1 MPKHMVLLVRI
12 ILLCFV
18 LSLTGISLFAQQPAG
33 PDVLVED
40 IEIRGNRRIP
50 KESILYYIQTKVGDR
65 FSPEL
70 ARRDLEA
77 IVTQGWFD
85 PLQTRIL
92 TDEGN
97 RGGVVLIFQVREYP
111 IIRDLQYPGL
121 KSATE
126 SDILTRFK
134 ERRTQVSKE
143 SQLDPAKANAAK
155 NVLRELLAEKGRPE
169 AKIEVEVEEISATA
183 VALIFNI
190 DEGPRVRVK
199 EIVFDVDRDIFSQ
212 KRLRGAMKLVKE
224 AGLISTFSSKDV
236 YHKDKFEYD
245 LEQVRFFLGT
255 KGYLQCKIGEPKVES
270 AGTVSGGIPIPIP
283 GLHKKGPGLRIT
295 VPIEVGRRYKIT
307 KIDEKG
313 VTLFQPGIVTAVSGL
328 VQGDWVSAKHIQDG
342 VYKNV
347 KDLYGERGY
356 IQASAYFVPNFIDRT
371 QEEGDVEVT
380 LEIDEGKQFTLRRL
394 EFIGNTNTRDKV
406 MRREVVI
413 NEGDPYSKRYWDLS
427 ILRLNQLGL
436 FEEIK
441 EKDAI
446 TRTNERTQEVE
457 IDLQVKEKGRQQ
469 IQLNGGVSGYAGSF
483 FGLEYSTNNLLGYGE
498 SLSLAFQGGN
508 RQLYLMFGFTEP
520 YFLDKP
526 ISLGFQVYL
535 QKYQFFGSGN
545 YYATP
550 ESQNII
556 SQANLFGLS
565 SVDAASLFTQYTA
578 GATVNV
584 SSPMAIFV
592 QKWPKFSRLARL
604 GLSYSLTG
612 TRIEDPDINNDPDP
626 TKHIQVTY
634 SQPNI
639 LTSRITPSLYF
650 NSLNGSMDPTA
661 GKSLFVGLAFS
672 GGFLGGDVN
681 TIAPSLEFKM
691 FNKVARRRSER
702 PHVLG
707 MRFLAGH
714 IRSFGTPID
723 TSSLSFVDGVPIYER
738 YFLGGEDTIR
748 GYNIR
753 SISPVMASDSYL
765 STQNVVPKV
774 QDSTG
779 ALVAAPPG
787 TVHQSAIRQ
796 YTFQNPGNG
805 CGFTTSA
812 NCNVQLGLSSLAYVG
827 GDTQL
832 LYNIEYRVPIIGP
845 LSVAAFGDVGTSF
858 NLKTYP
864 GQVVTTNYTDQ
875 ILTPFG
881 VTTNPAGRIA
891 TADEIQ
897 GASADLSGNPI
908 GFRQV
913 FMTGQSR
920 RYDVIRPLGEPLKF
934 LNEIRSSLGAEIRV
948 QMPVINVPFRLIFA
962 YNPNAKTDTNQPN
975 VYFYERTTVVR
986 FSIGRTF

>member
-1 MPKHMVLLVRI
+1 MPKHMVLLVR
-12 ILLCFV
+12 LVLVCFL
-18 LSLTGISLFAQQPAG
+18 LSLTGISSFGQQPAG
-33 PDVLVED
+33 QDRPVEE

-65 FSPEL
+65 FNPEL

-85 PLQTRIL
+85 PLQTKIL
-92 TDEGN
+92 TDDGP

-111 IIRDLQYPGL
+111 IIRALEYHGL

-126 SDILTRFK
+126 TEILTKFK
-134 ERRTQVSKE
+134 ERHTQVSKE

-155 NVLRELLAEKGRPE
+155 NVLRDLLAEKGRPE
-169 AKIEVEVEEISATA
+169 AKVEVEVEEISATA
-183 VALIFNI
+183 VALIFDI
-190 DEGPRVRVK
+190 EEGPRVRVK
-199 EIVFDVDRDIFSQ
+199 DIVFEVDRDLFSQ

-236 YHKDKFEYD
+236 YFADKLEYD

-255 KGYLQCKIGEPKVES
+255 KGYLQCKIGDPKVEP
-270 AGTVSGGIPIPIP
+270 AGKVSGGIPIPIP
-283 GLHKKGPGLRIT
+283 GLHKEGPGLRIT
-295 VPIEVGRRYKIT
+295 VPVEVGRRYKIT
-307 KIDEKG
+307 KVEEKG
-313 VTLFQPGIVTAVSGL
+313 VTQFQPGVVTAVSGM
-328 VQGDWVSAKHIQDG
+328 VVGDWVNAKHIQDG

-356 IQASAYFVPNFIDRT
+356 IQASAYFLPNFIDRT
-371 QEEGDVEVT
+371 NEEGDVEVT

-498 SLSLAFQGGN
+498 SLSVAFQGGN

-520 YFLDKP
+520 YFLEKP
-526 ISLGFQVYL
+526 MSLGFQIYG

-550 ESQNII
+550 ESQQII

-565 SVDAASLFTQYTA
+565 SVDAASLFTQYTF
-578 GATVNV
+578 GGTVTL
-584 SSPMAIFV
+584 SSPMAIFTR
-592 QKWPKFSRLARL
+592 KWPNFTRLARL
-604 GLSYSLTG
+604 GFSYSLTN
-612 TRIEDPDINNDPDP
+612 TRINDPEINNDPDP

-639 LTSRITPSLYF
+639 LTSRVTPSLFY
-650 NSLNGSMDPTA
+650 NTLNASIDPTS
-661 GKSLFVGLAFS
+661 GKSLFAGLALS

-681 TIAPSLEFKM
+681 TIQPSVEFKM
-691 FNKVARRRSER
+691 FNKIARKRSEK
-702 PHVLG
+702 PQVLG

-753 SISPVMASDSYL
+753 SISPVVASDSYL
-765 STQNVVPKV
+765 STQNVTPKV
-774 QDSTG
+774 LDSTG

-796 YTFQNPGNG
+796 YTFDAPGG
-805 CGFTTSA
+805 SCGFTSSA
-812 NCNVQLGLSSLAYVG
+812 NCNVQLGLSSLAYIG

-832 LYNIEYRVPIIGP
+832 LYNVEYRIPIFGP
-845 LSVAAFGDVGTSF
+845 LSVAAFGDIGTSF
-858 NLKTYP
+858 NLKNYK
-864 GQVVTTNYTDQ
+864 GQVVTTNYTEQ
-875 ILTPFG
+875 LLTPNG
-881 VTTNPAGRIA
+881 VLTNPAGRIA
-891 TADEIQ
+891 TSEEVQ
-897 GASADLSGNPI
+897 GAAADLAGSPI
-908 GFRQV
+908 GYRQV
-913 FMTGQSR
+913 FMSGQSR
-920 RYDVIRPLGEPLKF
+920 RYDVIRPPSEVLNF
-934 LNEIRSSLGAEIRV
+934 LNEIRSSVGAEIRV

>member
-1 MPKHMVLLVRI
+1 MVLLVRL
-12 ILLCFV
+12 ILVCFL
-18 LSLTGISLFAQQPAG
+18 LSLTGISSFAQQPAG
-33 PDVLVED
+33 QELPVED

-70 ARRDLEA
+70 ARRDLES

-85 PLQTRIL
+85 PLQTKIL
-92 TDEGN
+92 TDDGP

-111 IIRDLQYPGL
+111 IIRDLQYRGL

-126 SDILTRFK
+126 TDILTRFK
-134 ERRTQVSKE
+134 ERHTQVSKE
-143 SQLDPAKANAAK
+143 SQFDPAKANAAK
-155 NVLRELLAEKGRPE
+155 NVLRELLTEKGRPD
-169 AKIEVEVEEISATA
+169 AKVEVEVEEISATA

-190 DEGPRVRVK
+190 EEGPRVRVK
-199 EIVFDVDRDIFSQ
+199 EIVFEADRDIFSQ
-212 KRLRGAMKLVKE
+212 KRLRKAMKLVKE
-224 AGLISTFSSKDV
+224 AGLITTIQSKDI
-236 YHKDKFEYD
+236 YFADKLEYD
-245 LEQVRFFLGT
+245 LEQIRFFLGT
-255 KGYLQCKIGEPKVES
+255 QGYLQCKIGEPRIES
-270 AGTVSGGIPIPIP
+270 AGKVSAGIPIPIK
-283 GLHKKGPGLRIT
+283 GLHKEGPGLRIT
-295 VPIEVGRRYKIT
+295 VPVEIGRRYRIT
-307 KIDEKG
+307 KVEEKG
-313 VTLFQPGIVTAVSGL
+313 VTLFQPGVITAVSGM
-328 VQGDWVSAKHIQDG
+328 VVGEWVSAKHIQDG

-347 KDLYGERGY
+347 KDIYGERGY

-371 QEEGDVEVT
+371 NEEGDVEVT

-498 SLSLAFQGGN
+498 SLSVSFQGGN

-526 ISLGFQVYL
+526 MSLGFQIYG

-545 YYATP
+545 YYATAQ
-550 ESQNII
+550 SQNII

-578 GATVNV
+578 GGTVNL
-584 SSPMAIFV
+584 SSPLAIFTR
-592 QKWPKFSRLARL
+592 KWASFTRLARV

-612 TRIEDPDINNDPDP
+612 TRIEDPEINSDPDP

-634 SQPNI
+634 SQPRI
-639 LTSRITPSLYF
+639 ITSRITPSLFY
-650 NSLNGSMDPTA
+650 NTLNASMDPTA

-681 TIAPSLEFKM
+681 TISPSVEFKM
-691 FNKVARRRSER
+691 FNKIAKRRSEK

-707 MRFLAGH
+707 MRVLAGH

-765 STQNVVPKV
+765 STQNVVAKV

-779 ALVAAPPG
+779 ALVAAPTG

-796 YTFQNPGNG
+796 YTFQAPENG

-812 NCNVQLGLSSLAYVG
+812 NCNVQLGYSSLAYVG

-832 LYNIEYRVPIIGP
+832 LYNIEYRVPIFGP
-845 LSVAAFGDVGTSF
+845 LSIAAFGDIGTSF
-858 NLKTYP
+858 NLKEYK

-891 TADEIQ
+891 TTEEIQ
-897 GASADLSGNPI
+897 GAAGDLQGNPI
-908 GFRQV
+908 GFRHV

-920 RYDVIRPLGEPLKF
+920 RYDVIRPTGEALNF
-934 LNEIRSSLGAEIRV
+934 LNEVRSSVGAEIRV
-948 QMPVINVPFRLIFA
+948 QMPMINVPFRLIFA
-962 YNPNAKTDTNQPN
+962 YNPNAKTNTNQPN
-975 VYFYERTTVVR
+975 VYFYERSTVVR